1 MLAQVDIQ
9 KEFFGF
15 GNKFPTTMEEVG
27 PLISRFINIA
37 FIAAGVILL
46 FFFIVGGIGVIS
58 GAGGDNPEQLEKG
71 KKAVTSALIGFV
83 VVFAAYWIVQLI
95 QVITGVSVF

>member
-37 FIAAGVILL
+37 FIAAGIILL
-46 FFFIVGGIGVIS
+46 FFFIVGGIGLIS

-95 QVITGVSVF
+95 QIITGVSIF